1 MPRTDVTV
9 RPALHRD
16 ISVLT
21 GMARALAETLGRAPD
36 AVDKDAIAALLF
48 GPDRW
53 ADALIAVD
61 RDHRALGYVTLSR
74 VFEPHNGVRSL
85 WLGDFYVMAS
95 ARGAGVGRLLIQA
108 SAKRALSLKCRALK
122 WDVGAGNEAGRA
134 FFAKSPGGRDGAV
147 EPWRAE
153 GEDLRRLADGA

>member
-85 WLGDFYVMAS
+85 WLGS
-95 ARGAGVGRLLIQA
+95 
-108 SAKRALSLKCRALK
+108 
-122 WDVGAGNEAGRA
+122 
-134 FFAKSPGGRDGAV
+134 
-147 EPWRAE
+147 
-153 GEDLRRLADGA
+153 